1 MKDFYTNVVLTGNLK
16 VGTAMLCFF
25 FQIQHRFL
33 HKTNLLMYMCANL
46 LYICFWKLINWEQ
59 KGNFKQIGKMKGS
72 WFNSQFGAYYFSL
85 FTFLVYNLRD
95 NSICFFKK
103 IILVNPA
110 GKTPLPHWCVNLL
123 ERVTF
128 AVTKLAQN

>member
-1 MKDFYTNVVLTGNLK
+1 MEYISKSSKIIFNGSVMKDFYTNVVLTGNLK

-85 FTFLVYNLRD
+85 FTFLVYNLRATSVSFFKD
-95 NSICFFKK
+95 NSC
-103 IILVNPA
+103 
-110 GKTPLPHWCVNLL
+110 
-123 ERVTF
+123 
-128 AVTKLAQN
+128 